1 MRFRF
6 VALMLMLVMTLL
18 AVPGALAQ
26 NDPATPAATPVA
38 ADTDATPI
46 AEPTAEAVRV
56 ITLVM
61 WYQTPADA
69 EFVEIGPI
77 ATNNQLIAGPGDPT
91 NAATGRID
99 FTSPDNSDLPRI
111 TIGDSVFDAYAPNDD
126 AGATFRWIYFDGDAD
141 VRPATLVLQ
150 VRATEGPYK
159 DSEGTATFSSRSNPG
174 SGVLVIMLNPPTTS

>member
-1 MRFRF
+1 MRFRS
-6 VALMLMLVMTLL
+6 VALMFSLALTLL
-18 AVPGALAQ
+18 AVPGVFAQ
-26 NDPATPAATPVA
+26 TDPATPAATPVA
-38 ADTDATPI
+38 ADTSATPV

-61 WYQTPADA
+61 WYQTPAGA
-69 EFVEIGPI
+69 EFVEVGPL

-91 NAATGRID
+91 DAATGQID

-126 AGATFRWIYFDGDAD
+126 AGSIFRWIYFDGDAEA
-141 VRPATLVLQ
+141 RPATLVLQ
-150 VRATEGPYK
+150 VRATEGPYQ

-174 SGVLVIMLNPPTTS
+174 SGVLVIMLNPPASS